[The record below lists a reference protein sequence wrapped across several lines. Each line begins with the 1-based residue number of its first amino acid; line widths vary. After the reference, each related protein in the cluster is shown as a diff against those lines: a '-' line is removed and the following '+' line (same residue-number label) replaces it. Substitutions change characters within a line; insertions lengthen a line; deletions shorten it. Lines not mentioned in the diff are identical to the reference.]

1 MCEVDKDIAVVRTT
15 GRQDPAEKLSHLS
28 VSIYKLPPD

>member
-15 GRQDPAEKLSHLS
+15 RRQDPAEKLSHLS
-28 VSIYKLPPD
+28 VSIYKFPPN

>member
-15 GRQDPAEKLSHLS
+15 RRQDPAEKLSHLF
-28 VSIYKLPPD
+28 VSIYKLSPD